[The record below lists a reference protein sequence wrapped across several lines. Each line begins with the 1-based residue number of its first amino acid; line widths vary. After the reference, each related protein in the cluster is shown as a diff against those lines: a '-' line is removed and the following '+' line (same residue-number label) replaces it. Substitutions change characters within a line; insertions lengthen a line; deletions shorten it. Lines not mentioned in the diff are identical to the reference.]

1 MQNTF
6 YHRRDIFHADDKKYL
21 RWFAYEA
28 IVSSLLHTT
37 AMIIFGAIWTQ
48 EEHNLF
54 DNLNDCAKNSLRER
68 FPLICVGVAGM
79 AITHLVLTLIYVKYF
94 PHVWDLDPKR
104 RQDIDNADCNYEFK
118 DSKVTKKTG
127 EENEND
133 ILLKNKMTEEDDK
146 KV

>member
-28 IVSSLLHTT
+28 IVSSVLHTT

-54 DNLNDCAKNSLRER
+54 DNLNDCAKNSLREK

-79 AITHLVLTLIYVKYF
+79 AIAHLVLTLIYVKYF

-118 DSKVTKKTG
+118 DSKVTKETG

-133 ILLKNKMTEEDDK
+133 ILLKSKRTDEDDK

>member
-21 RWFAYEA
+21 KWFAYEA
-28 IVSSLLHTT
+28 VVSSVLHTT
-37 AMIIFGAIWTQ
+37 VIIIFGAISTQ
-48 EEHNLF
+48 KDHNLF
-54 DNLNDCAKNSLRER
+54 DNLNDCAKNSLREK
-68 FPLICVGVAGM
+68 FPLICVGVSGM

-104 RQDIDNADCNYEFK
+104 SLDNNNADCNYELK
-118 DSKVTKKTG
+118 DTKETG

-133 ILLKNKMTEEDDK
+133 VLLENKRKEDDDK

>member
-1 MQNTF
+1 MQNNF

-21 RWFAYEA
+21 RWFVYEA
-28 IVSSLLHTT
+28 IVSSVLHTT

-48 EEHNLF
+48 ENHNLF
-54 DNLNDCAKNSLRER
+54 DNLNDCAKNSLREK

-104 RQDIDNADCNYEFK
+104 RLDNDYADFNYELN
-118 DSKVTKKTG
+118 DSKATKENG
-127 EENEND
+127 EENEVD
-133 ILLKNKMTEEDDK
+133 ILLKSDRKEDDDK